1 MSIIM
6 PAGFG
11 IIGVNIK
18 HETARARVFTT
29 FSGYDCQRPPSDAQG
44 LGILSECD

>member
-1 MSIIM
+1 MSIVM

-18 HETARARVFTT
+18 HEPARTRVFTT
-29 FSGYDCQRPPSDAQG
+29 FGELR
-44 LGILSECD
+44 LSIRLTYQVWATL